1 MEELYELAGAFE
13 NSVVPQEYGIDRDD
27 KRRIGSKMC
36 HALLEKI
43 KNDLC
48 ATMDGEKVSAM
59 PCTSLS
65 SRFTLSKQ
73 SDQPPNSHLCQP
85 YTLSYTPHIFLPL

>member
-13 NSVVPQEYGIDRDD
+13 NSVVPQEYGIDRAD

-43 KNDLC
+43 KADLC
-48 ATMDGEKVSAM
+48 ATMDGEKVS
-59 PCTSLS
+59 T
-65 SRFTLSKQ
+65 T
-73 SDQPPNSHLCQP
+73 P
-85 YTLSYTPHIFLPL
+85 YTSSHSTTFILATRSN